1 LVPGAGLGRL
11 ACEISRLGFITQGN
25 EFSYYMLMCSSFI
38 LNQTQAPLEWT
49 LHPWIHSNCNSLTDE
64 DQLRVVQFPDLH
76 PGSAGITEG
85 FSMCAGDFVEVYSH
99 PSQAGK

>member
-1 LVPGAGLGRL
+1 MDT
-11 ACEISRLGFITQGN
+11 GFITQGN